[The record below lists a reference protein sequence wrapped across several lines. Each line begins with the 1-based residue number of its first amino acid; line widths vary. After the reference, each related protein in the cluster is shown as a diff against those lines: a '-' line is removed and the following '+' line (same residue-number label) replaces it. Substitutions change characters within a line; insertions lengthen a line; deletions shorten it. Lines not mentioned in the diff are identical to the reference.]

1 MFGFGERVAD
11 RARATGGATGSQISI
26 RFETAAGTDG
36 HECFVPQYLIIVF
49 GLTLNQPYVP
59 VADQLVVQAR
69 CLMRKSTLAIRQL
82 QIQSTLCSA
91 HTRCDTCDVR
101 RSNRTPPRVPTGLPA
116 FG

>member
-1 MFGFGERVAD
+1 MFGFGERFAD
-11 RARATGGATGSQISI
+11 RACATSSATGSQISI

-36 HECFVPQYLIIVF
+36 HGRFVPQYLLAGQQLIVF

-82 QIQSTLCSA
+82 QT
-91 HTRCDTCDVR
+91 
-101 RSNRTPPRVPTGLPA
+101 
-116 FG
+116 

>member
-36 HECFVPQYLIIVF
+36 HECFVPQYSNSRQQLIVF

-59 VADQLVVQAR
+59 VADQLVVKAR

-82 QIQSTLCSA
+82 QI
-91 HTRCDTCDVR
+91 
-101 RSNRTPPRVPTGLPA
+101 
-116 FG
+116 